1 MSKTYFLP
9 LGGTGE
15 IGMNLNLYGYQSNSV
30 EEWIMI
36 ACGVT
41 FSQSDLPGIDL
52 QMADPNYIVEKKKD
66 LKGIILTHA
75 HEDHIGAMP
84 FIWPFLNCPIYTT
97 KLTASLL
104 EEKFVERKIPYKD
117 KLNIIETED
126 NFQLGSFDI
135 KPIGLSHSIP
145 EMNALV
151 IKTPDSSIFHS
162 GDWKIDSDPVVGEK
176 FDKEK
181 KGQLNK

>member
-1 MSKTYFLP
+1 MAYLK
-9 LGGTGE
+9 
-15 IGMNLNLYGYQSNSV
+15 Q
-30 EEWIMI
+30 
-36 ACGVT
+36 T
-41 FSQSDLPGIDL
+41 F
-52 QMADPNYIVEKKKD
+52 
-66 LKGIILTHA
+66 
-75 HEDHIGAMP
+75 
-84 FIWPFLNCPIYTT
+84 F
-97 KLTASLL
+97 
-104 EEKFVERKIPYKD
+104 YKD

-162 GDWKIDSDPVVGEK
+162 GDWKIDNDPVVGEI

-181 KGQLNK
+181 YQASYRGG